1 MLKRYMRSLKSVKE
15 DSTKKCKNFG
25 YTFSVIFFLIFL
37 YNFFFSKAFS
47 NYFLALSVF
56 IFTLTYVRPDLLK
69 FCSDIW
75 EKFGLFLGKI
85 FSPVILT
92 LIYLLTIIPINLI
105 IRILRIDL
113 IKKDVS
119 NKVETYWIKRKDNK
133 VNFKD
138 QF

>member
-1 MLKRYMRSLKSVKE
+1 MRSFKSFE
-15 DSTKKCKNFG
+15 ENSTKKCKNFG

-37 YNFFFSKAFS
+37 YNFYLSKGFS

>member
-1 MLKRYMRSLKSVKE
+1 MIKLNKGDD

-37 YNFFFSKAFS
+37 YNLLFLRSFSY
-47 NYFLALSVF
+47 YFLALS
-56 IFTLTYVRPDLLK
+56 IFLCILSYVKPNLLK
-69 FCSDIW
+69 FLSDIW
-75 EKFGLFLGKI
+75 EKFGLFLGKL

-92 LIYLLTIIPINLI
+92 LIYLITIVPVNLVV
-105 IRILRIDL
+105 RILRIDL
-113 IKKDVS
+113 INKEVS
-119 NKVETYWIKRKDNK
+119 NKVTSYWIKRKDSK

>member
-1 MLKRYMRSLKSVKE
+1 MRSFKSFE
-15 DSTKKCKNFG
+15 ENSTKKCKNFG

-37 YNFFFSKAFS
+37 YNFYLSKGFS
-47 NYFLALSVF
+47 NYFLALSVILF
-56 IFTLTYVRPDLLK
+56 ILTYVRPDLLK

-105 IRILRIDL
+105 VRILRIDL
-113 IKKDVS
+113 INKDVS
-119 NKVETYWIKRKDNK
+119 NKVETYWINRKDSK

>member
-37 YNFFFSKAFS
+37 YNFFLSKAFS

-105 IRILRIDL
+105 VRILRIDL
-113 IKKDVS
+113 INKDVS
-119 NKVETYWIKRKDNK
+119 NKVETYWIKRKDSK

>member
-1 MLKRYMRSLKSVKE
+1 MRSLKSVKE

-37 YNFFFSKAFS
+37 YNFFLSKGFS
-47 NYFLALSVF
+47 NYFFALSVF
-56 IFTLTYVRPDLLK
+56 LFILTYVRPDLLR

-75 EKFGLFLGKI
+75 EKFGLFLGKV

-105 IRILRIDL
+105 IRILGIDL
-113 IKKDVS
+113 INKDVS

>member
-1 MLKRYMRSLKSVKE
+1 MRSLKSVKE

-37 YNFFFSKAFS
+37 YNFFLSKGFS
-47 NYFLALSVF
+47 NYFFALSVF
-56 IFTLTYVRPDLLK
+56 LFILTYVRPDLLR

-75 EKFGLFLGKI
+75 EKFGLFLGKV

-105 IRILRIDL
+105 IRILGIDL
-113 IKKDVS
+113 INKDVS
-119 NKVETYWIKRKDNK
+119 NKVKTYWIKRKDNK